1 MEDRKITAG
10 EMIEYLQSFPEDSE
24 FRINVIDC
32 HQERKYGFPIDRV
45 ALITDEDY
53 PVMFLDINAEQAVDI
68 TRKEDEDEALDH

>member
-1 MEDRKITAG
+1 MEDKKITSG
-10 EMIEYLQSFPEDSE
+10 EMIEYMRNFTEDSE

-32 HQERKYGFPIDRV
+32 HHERKYGFPINMV